1 MLASLEILTDRE
13 TVETTA
19 SAFPLVPVWAELP
32 IGDLRPL
39 EAFQALAGDGPG
51 LLLEELDL
59 SGRSVGFT
67 IVAADPAALVVAD
80 RSGVRVE
87 SVRRPLP
94 IVEGPFGEPGTSV
107 LTTLNRLAAELR
119 APQLPQLPTMTGGL
133 AGLLSYEAAGLLDG
147 LAHPVGRGR
156 QTVDPIT
163 LMVLDRVLVFDHR
176 RNQLVLVA
184 HVPAGT
190 DYDQG
195 ALAVEEM
202 AARLEARAELPV
214 AFPAAAR
221 QTLAVAPN
229 ISVEMYQA
237 GVRRIK
243 EDIAAGEIYQAV
255 LSRRLSAPARE
266 GGLAIYQRLRRLNPS
281 PAMFFLR
288 VPGAE
293 LAGSSPEPLV
303 KVQGR
308 HVTTRPIAG
317 TRRRGEDEREDQLL
331 EQDLLSDPKELAE
344 HAMLV
349 DLARNDLGKVCR
361 PGSVVPTELLQVQR
375 FPRVMHIVSNVA
387 GELAPES
394 SALDALAAVF
404 PAGTVTGA
412 PKRRAM
418 EIIAR
423 EEPTARGPYAGA
435 CGYLTFYGDLE
446 FCITIRT
453 AVVTGGQVHVQA
465 GAGIVSDSDPLT
477 ELAETEAKA
486 SAILAAIQTSSPG
499 AAP

>member
-1 MLASLEILTDRE
+1 MLAPLEILPDRQ
-13 TVETTA
+13 TLQATA
-19 SAFPLVPVWAELP
+19 AEFSLVPIWAELP
-32 IGDLRPL
+32 VGELRPV
-39 EAFQALAGDGPG
+39 EVFQALAGDGPG
-51 LLLEELDL
+51 MLLEELDL
-59 SGRSVGFT
+59 SGNSVGFT
-67 IVAADPAALVVAD
+67 IVGGEPAALVIAD

-87 SVRRPLP
+87 GLRRPLP
-94 IVEGPFGEPGTSV
+94 IGEGVVSSPGEAVMSA
-107 LTTLNRLAAELR
+107 LNRLAAALR
-119 APQLPQLPTMTGGL
+119 APQLPNLPTMSGGL
-133 AGLLSYEAAGLLDG
+133 AGLLCYEAAALIDG
-147 LAHPVGRGR
+147 LAYPMGRGR
-156 QTVDPIT
+156 QSVDPIT
-163 LMVLDRVLVFDHR
+163 LMVLDRVVVFDHR
-176 RNQLVLVA
+176 RGKVLLVA
-184 HVPAGT
+184 HIPAGT
-190 DYDQG
+190 DYG
-195 ALAVEEM
+195 AGSAALEEM
-202 AARLEARAELPV
+202 ATKIRGGRQIPTSSSS
-214 AFPAAAR
+214 R

-243 EDIAAGEIYQAV
+243 EDIVAGEIYQAV
-255 LSRRLSAPARE
+255 LSRRLTAPARE
-266 GGLAIYQRLRRLNPS
+266 GGLDIYQRLRQVNPS

-288 VPGAE
+288 VPGVE

-308 HVTTRPIAG
+308 KITTRPIAG
-317 TRRRGEDEREDQLL
+317 TRRRGEDELEDQLL
-331 EQDLLSDPKELAE
+331 EQELLTDPKELAE

-349 DLARNDLGKVCR
+349 DLARNDVGKICT
-361 PGSVVPTELLQVQR
+361 PGTVVPTDLLHVQR

-387 GELAPES
+387 GELAEGRT
-394 SALDALAAVF
+394 ALDALAAVF

-465 GAGIVSDSDPLT
+465 GAGIVSDSDPAQ

-486 SAILAAIQTSSPG
+486 SAILAAIGGGPQV
-499 AAP
+499 AP

>member
-1 MLASLEILTDRE
+1 MYK
-13 TVETTA
+13 
-19 SAFPLVPVWAELP
+19 
-32 IGDLRPL
+32 
-39 EAFQALAGDGPG
+39 
-51 LLLEELDL
+51 
-59 SGRSVGFT
+59 
-67 IVAADPAALVVAD
+67 
-80 RSGVRVE
+80 SGV
-87 SVRRPLP
+87 S
-94 IVEGPFGEPGTSV
+94 
-107 LTTLNRLAAELR
+107 
-119 APQLPQLPTMTGGL
+119 
-133 AGLLSYEAAGLLDG
+133 
-147 LAHPVGRGR
+147 
-156 QTVDPIT
+156 
-163 LMVLDRVLVFDHR
+163 
-176 RNQLVLVA
+176 
-184 HVPAGT
+184 
-190 DYDQG
+190 
-195 ALAVEEM
+195 
-202 AARLEARAELPV
+202 
-214 AFPAAAR
+214 
-221 QTLAVAPN
+221 
-229 ISVEMYQA
+229 
-237 GVRRIK
+237 RIK

-266 GGLAIYQRLRRLNPS
+266 GGLEIYQRLRQLNPS

-288 VPGAE
+288 VPGVE

-317 TRRRGEDEREDQLL
+317 TRRRGEDEQEDQRL
-331 EQDLLSDPKELAE
+331 EQELLTDPKELAE

-349 DLARNDLGKVCR
+349 DLARNDLGKVCT
-361 PGSVVPTELLQVQR
+361 PGTVVPTQLLKVQR
-375 FPRVMHIVSNVA
+375 FPRVMHIVSNVG
-387 GELAPES
+387 GELAEGR

-465 GAGIVSDSDPLT
+465 GAGIVSDSDPGQ

-486 SAILAAIQTSSPG
+486 SAILAAIGGGPQVTS
-499 AAP
+499 

>member
-1 MLASLEILTDRE
+1 MLASLEILPDRK
-13 TVETTA
+13 TTEA
-19 SAFPLVPVWAELP
+19 TAESFPLVPIWAEVP
-32 IGDLRPL
+32 IEGLSPVGV
-39 EAFQALAGDGPG
+39 FQALAGEGPG

-67 IVAADPAALVVAD
+67 IVAGDPAALVIVNQ
-80 RSGVRVE
+80 SGVRVE

-94 IVEGPFGEPGTSV
+94 ISEGIFAPPGTDVTAS
-107 LTTLNRLAAELR
+107 LNRLAAQLR
-119 APQLPQLPTMTGGL
+119 GPEIPNLPTMSGGL
-133 AGLLSYEAAGLLDG
+133 AGLLSYEAATLLDG

-163 LMVLDRVLVFDHR
+163 LMVLDRVAVFDHR
-176 RNQLVLVA
+176 RNKVVLVV
-184 HVPAGT
+184 HVPASA
-190 DYDQG
+190 DYDAGAEALEKMAIRIRGQG
-195 ALAVEEM
+195 AAP
-202 AARLEARAELPV
+202 AT
-214 AFPAAAR
+214 AAATH
-221 QTLAVAPN
+221 QILAVAPN
-229 ISVEMYQA
+229 ISVDMFRA
-237 GVRRIK
+237 GVTRIK

-266 GGLAIYQRLRRLNPS
+266 SGLEIYQRLRQVNPS

-288 VPGAE
+288 IPGVE

-303 KVQGR
+303 KVHGR
-308 HVTTRPIAG
+308 SVTTRPIAG

-331 EQDLLSDPKELAE
+331 EQELLTDPKELAE

-349 DLARNDLGKVCR
+349 DLARNDLGRVCT
-361 PGSVVPTELLQVQR
+361 PGSVAPTQLLKVQR
-375 FPRVMHIVSNVA
+375 FPRVMHIVSSVA
-387 GELAPES
+387 GELADGHT
-394 SALDALAAVF
+394 ALDALTAVF

-465 GAGIVSDSDPLT
+465 GAGIVSDSDPAQ

-486 SAILAAIQTSSPG
+486 SAILAAIEGGPQV
-499 AAP
+499 AR

>member
-1 MLASLEILTDRE
+1 MLASLEILTDRQ
-13 TVETTA
+13 TVEATA
-19 SAFPLVPVWAELP
+19 RAFPLVPVWAEMP
-32 IGDLRPL
+32 IGELRPV

-51 LLLEELDL
+51 MLLEELDL

-80 RSGVRVE
+80 RKGVRVG
-87 SVRRPLP
+87 SVKRPLP
-94 IVEGPFGEPGTSV
+94 IAEGVYGDPEADV
-107 LTTLNRLAAELR
+107 LATLNQLASELR
-119 APQLPQLPTMTGGL
+119 APQLPDLATMTGGL
-133 AGLLSYEAAGLLDG
+133 AGLLSYEAAALLEG
-147 LAHPVGRGR
+147 LAYPVGRGR

-163 LMVLDRVLVFDHR
+163 LMILDRVVVFDHR
-176 RNQLVLVA
+176 RDRLVLIA

-190 DYDQG
+190 DYDVG
-195 ALAVEEM
+195 AEAVEAM
-202 AARLEARAELPV
+202 ARQLEAPV
-214 AFPAAAR
+214 PDPPAQPAVR

-229 ISVEMYQA
+229 ISVDMFKA

-243 EDIAAGEIYQAV
+243 EDIVAGEIYQAV

-331 EQDLLSDPKELAE
+331 EQELLTDPKELAE

-349 DLARNDLGKVCR
+349 DLARNDVGKVCHA
-361 PGSVVPTELLQVQR
+361 GSVMPTELLHVQR

-387 GELAPES
+387 GELEEGRT
-394 SALDALAAVF
+394 ALDALAAVF

-453 AVVTGGQVHVQA
+453 AVITGGQVHVQA
-465 GAGIVSDSDPLT
+465 GAGIVSDSDPMQ

-486 SAILAAIQTSSPG
+486 SAILAAIQSSPQG
-499 AAP
+499 EP

>member
-1 MLASLEILTDRE
+1 MLAPLEIAPDRQ
-13 TVETTA
+13 TA
-19 SAFPLVPVWAELP
+19 KATAAEFPLVPIWAELAME
-32 IGDLRPL
+32 GLRPV
-39 EAFQALAGDGPG
+39 EVFRALAGDGPG
-51 LLLEELDL
+51 MLLEELDL

-67 IVAADPAALVVAD
+67 IVGGEPAALVIAD

-94 IVEGPFGEPGTSV
+94 VAEGIYGDPGGDV
-107 LTTLNRLAAELR
+107 LASLNQLAQELR
-119 APQLPQLPTMTGGL
+119 APRVPDLPTMTGGL
-133 AGLLSYEAAGLLDG
+133 AGLLSYEAATLLEG
-147 LAHPVGRGR
+147 LAHPLGRGR
-156 QTVDPIT
+156 QSVAPIT
-163 LMVLDRVLVFDHR
+163 FMVLDRVAVFDHVR
-176 RNQLVLVA
+176 GKVVLV
-184 HVPAGT
+184 VNLPTGT
-190 DYDQG
+190 DYEVGTQ
-195 ALAVEEM
+195 ALEEM
-202 AARLEARAELPV
+202 AAKIREAGKVSPSPRSSS
-214 AFPAAAR
+214 

-229 ISVEMYQA
+229 ISVEMYKS
-237 GVRRIK
+237 GVSRIK

-266 GGLAIYQRLRRLNPS
+266 GGLEIYQRLRQLNPS

-288 VPGAE
+288 VPGVE

-308 HVTTRPIAG
+308 SVTTRPIAG
-317 TRRRGEDEREDQLL
+317 TRRRGEDEAEDQRL
-331 EQDLLSDPKELAE
+331 EQELLTDPKELAE

-349 DLARNDLGKVCR
+349 DLARNDLGKVCT
-361 PGSVVPTELLQVQR
+361 PGTVVPTQLLKVQR
-375 FPRVMHIVSNVA
+375 FPRVMHIVSNV
-387 GELAPES
+387 GGQLAEGRT
-394 SALDALAAVF
+394 ALDALAAVF

-453 AVVTGGQVHVQA
+453 AVVAGGQVHVQA
-465 GAGIVSDSDPLT
+465 GAGIVSDSDPGQ

-486 SAILAAIQTSSPG
+486 SAILAAIGGGPLVTS
-499 AAP
+499 